1 MSVVLTAVAAL
12 AAIQAEASTPPF
24 AIPDPAT
31 IKVPTVTG
39 GRDPTVAASG
49 WKHFYFWRASTS
61 FAEAY
66 RDVADC
72 YRFLPVANAA
82 GDVPSFAPFNAR
94 PNAAIVKPVIVNN
107 SGLVGAVVGA
117 VIGGM
122 VAGPIER
129 RLRQSRMRRC
139 MEPRGYERFPATEAT
154 WEEIIDNY
162 SPGSIAVQAK
172 LASGPRPD
180 ADPLMVTR

>member
-12 AAIQAEASTPPF
+12 AAIQAEASAPPF

-31 IKVPTVTG
+31 IKVPTATG
-39 GRDPTVAASG
+39 VRDPKVAASG
-49 WKHFYFWRASTS
+49 WKHFYFWRANTS
-61 FAEAY
+61 YTEAY

-72 YRFLPVANAA
+72 YRFLPVPNAA

-94 PNAAIVKPVIVNN
+94 PNAAIVKPVVVNN
-107 SGLVGAVVGA
+107 YGLVGT

-129 RLRQSRMRRC
+129 RFRQSRMRRC